1 MITLNLAENYRAVV
15 DRIRSAERHM
25 NREVGSV
32 KLVAVGKRHP
42 AEAIRTLAGCGQRI
56 FAENFVQEA
65 ISKQQLL
72 SDLDIEWHFIG
83 SIQSNKTKDIANH
96 FSWVHSV
103 DRYKIARRLNDQR
116 PDDLPPL
123 NICVQ
128 TNLQGE
134 ATKSGVS
141 GEELLPLLDEI
152 ASLPRIRMRGLM
164 IIPEPVDDIDEQR
177 AIFARL
183 SEWLGLA
190 VEQGHPLDTLSM
202 GMTADMEVAIREG
215 ATHVRIGTAL
225 FGPRPAKTSGL
236 KA

>member
-1 MITLNLAENYRAVV
+1 MNTPHLAENYRSVV
-15 DRIRSAERHM
+15 DRIRVAEKHA

-32 KLVAVGKRHP
+32 NLVAVGKLHS
-42 AEAIRTLAGCGQRI
+42 AKSIRTLAECGQRI

-65 ISKQQLL
+65 ISKQQVL

-83 SIQSNKTKDIANH
+83 TIQSNKTKDIAKH

-134 ATKSGVS
+134 TTKSGVS
-141 GEELLPLLDEI
+141 GEELLPLLDGI
-152 ASLPRIRMRGLM
+152 ANLPRVRARGLM
-164 IIPEPVDDIDEQR
+164 IIPEPVNAADEQR

-183 SEWLGLA
+183 REWLGLA
-190 VEQGHPLDTLSM
+190 IERGHPLDTLSM
-202 GMTADMEVAIREG
+202 GMTADMEVAIEQG

-225 FGPRPAKTSGL
+225 FGPRPDKKRA
-236 KA
+236 